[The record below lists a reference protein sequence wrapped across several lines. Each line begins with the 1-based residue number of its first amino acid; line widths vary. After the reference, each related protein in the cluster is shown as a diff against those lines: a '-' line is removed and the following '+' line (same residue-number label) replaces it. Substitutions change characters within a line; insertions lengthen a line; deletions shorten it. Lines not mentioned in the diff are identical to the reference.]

1 MTTEE
6 TPAPE
11 NLLILTL
18 RTFRERWW
26 VVALSVVVCTSGAIL
41 LAVTSTKEYSATA
54 TLLFR
59 NSQLGDAIG
68 GTQIFSPSV
77 DPTRD
82 LATDLTLV
90 TSTNVATAVKAVLR
104 SNLTVREIESE
115 VSVKA
120 ANGADIGSIV
130 VTDPNPFRAEAIANA
145 FATQYVLIRQKTDRN
160 VVFQAETLIRQR
172 LASLPPGSVADRT
185 ALNAALTKLI
195 ALEAVQTGD
204 AEVANAAGVPLHPSS
219 PRPKRDAIVGL
230 LIGLLA
236 GAGMA
241 YILNLL
247 DRHIKRTDD
256 LERLYQLPLLA
267 TIPQRTFADHGPDT
281 APERFEPYR
290 ILHANLETLLGQQDD
305 YLVLVTSAISMEGK
319 STVAANLA
327 RVIAFAGH
335 HVILVEADLRHP
347 SLVEHFDLGSNNI
360 GLTSALTSE
369 IELSELLRPVPE
381 SNGRLEVLRAG
392 RPIAQPAELL
402 RTQRMRNIID
412 EARRRAAVVIVDS
425 PPLLPVADTHVLLD
439 RIDPDALLIVAR
451 ANHTEASHISRV
463 RSIVEQ
469 RHLKHVGLV
478 ATGVR
483 INRADRESYYY
494 SPVTAAEDLVIA
506 GRITGSYGRNTESTR
521 RNRDD

>member
-1 MTTEE
+1 MTTDE
-6 TPAPE
+6 PLAPD

-26 VVALSVVVCTSGAIL
+26 VVMLSVVVCTSGAVL
-41 LAVTSTKEYSATA
+41 LAVTSTKEYSSTS

-59 NSQLGDAIG
+59 NNQLGDAIG

-77 DPTRD
+77 DPDRD
-82 LATDLTLV
+82 LTTDLTLV
-90 TSTNVATAVKAVLR
+90 TSTNVVTAVKKALK
-104 SNLTVREIESE
+104 SNLTISEIESE
-115 VSVKA
+115 VSVRA

-130 VTDPNPFRAEAIANA
+130 VTDPNPFRAAAIANA
-145 FATQYVLIRQKTDRN
+145 FATQYVLIRQKTDRG
-160 VVFQAETLIRQR
+160 VIAKAEALIRQR
-172 LASLPPGSVADRT
+172 IKSLPTGDVADRV

-204 AEVANAAGVPLHPSS
+204 AEVANAAGVPSSPSS
-219 PRPKRDAIVGL
+219 PKPKRDALIGL

-241 YILNLL
+241 YVLNLL
-247 DRHIKRTDD
+247 DRHIKQTDD

-267 TIPQRTFADHGPDT
+267 SIPQRTFTTRGPDL
-281 APERFEPYR
+281 EQEQFEPYR
-290 ILHANLETLLGQQDD
+290 ILHANLETLLGQTAN
-305 YLVLVTSAISMEGK
+305 YLVVVTSAISMEGK

-335 HVILVEADLRHP
+335 NVILVEADLRH
-347 SLVEHFDLGSNNI
+347 SSMVEHFDLGTTNV

-369 IELSELLRPVPE
+369 TELKDLLHATAE

-392 RPIAQPAELL
+392 RPVAQPTELL
-402 RTQRMRNIID
+402 RTQRMRNIMD
-412 EARRRAAVVIVDS
+412 EARQRAAVVIIDS
-425 PPLLPVADTHVLLD
+425 PPLLPVADTQVLID
-439 RIDPDALLIVAR
+439 RLDPDAVLIVAR

-463 RSIVEQ
+463 RSILEQ
-469 RHLKHVGLV
+469 RHIKHVGLV

-483 INRADRESYYY
+483 ISRADRESYYY
-494 SPVTAAEDLVIA
+494 TPIMATENTVVA
-506 GRITGSYGRNTESTR
+506 GRITDSYGKKAESTR
-521 RNRDD
+521 RTRDD